1 MRPISA
7 SDNVKGL
14 AAQLS
19 WRSRLLRRLYRYSR
33 LGNLDHVANYGGDG
47 SELTPPKLRPTGPK
61 SSMHRI
67 P

>member
-7 SDNVKGL
+7 SDNAKGL

-33 LGNLDHVANYGGDG
+33 PGDLDHVANYGGDG
-47 SELTPPKLRPTGPK
+47 SGLMPLKLRHMGHARAFI
-61 SSMHRI
+61 S
-67 P
+67 